1 MAVDDKSEM
10 RIHNTT
16 LVEQQQKHMRY
27 YKVHRHE
34 YVRGKETLPMQ
45 QNWLIDETK
54 FTHLPFKKALK
65 KRVKTIEKQGQKL
78 TEDTEEQ
85 GETSCSL
92 AVFGFER

>member
-1 MAVDDKSEM
+1 MALDDKSEM

-16 LVEQQQKHMRY
+16 LIEQQQKHMHY
-27 YKVHRHE
+27 YKVHKHE
-34 YVRGKETLPMQ
+34 YVRGAETLPMQ

-54 FTHLPFKKALK
+54 FTYLPFKKALK

-78 TEDTEEQ
+78 TEDMEEQ